1 VKKLYIYQII
11 FNKIIP
17 QIQIKKS
24 FVYLSK
30 LKIKVM
36 KKYSQ
41 LLNNPPQL
49 SIRGNAKEVIFT
61 TISVMCDN
69 IGYLRFKKNSEG
81 EFKIDGMGYAVS
93 NWQMESPIH
102 EIEWKA
108 DEENWNE
115 VIKMINTGTSR
126 IESVISR

>member
-36 KKYSQ
+36 SKYSQ

-93 NWQMESPIH
+93 NWQMKSPIH